1 MARYLEK
8 KNAQR
13 KNMNKREKGYF
24 ENTLKITRLNKE
36 IQQMYR
42 ELEQQYNNNGLIELE
57 NQLKKDVQR
66 LRVAYE
72 ETKVN
77 FAIKENQ

>member
-1 MARYLEK
+1 
-8 KNAQR
+8 
-13 KNMNKREKGYF
+13 MNKREKGYF

-72 ETKVN
+72 ETKTN